1 MECIDVQLGM
11 ATLDTLPKKHTLPD
25 LHVTWI
31 WDFMYLQLSPYEFVW
46 RWGTKIVRW
55 NERMIIFRQPQI
67 RLLNHIYIIYIYNIP
82 SYPHSWMIFP
92 LYPQDSDIGVV
103 SHWQRTTFQQ
113 ALVTIT
119 AAPAKMEK
127 SLFAISHVSTVY
139 HITGMTMNDYES
151 PVGYIIHIHSHSSYS
166 IYHHITIE

>member
-1 MECIDVQLGM
+1 MHRCTIGDGNSW
-11 ATLDTLPKKHTLPD
+11 
-25 LHVTWI
+25 HVTQKTHIARSPRNLNLGFHVSPTIPI
-31 WDFMYLQLSPYEFVW
+31 WVCLEMGHQNCPLKWENNYFQTTPN
-46 RWGTKIVRW
+46 KIV
-55 NERMIIFRQPQI
+55 ES
-67 RLLNHIYIIYIYNIP
+67 HIHNIYIYIP